1 MRRSTAITLI
11 ALGTGT
17 VVTAVALT
25 DHCRDPQTGQSTACP
40 GTTTL
45 MGRTGGTSGGISGE
59 PQSTTPSTTG
69 HGSAW
74 VGHAI
79 IASSAVSG
87 DMAGK
92 SGIGNGPANSGTSPG
107 GGQSAAA
114 HGGFGA
120 AGAHA
125 SSSGS

>member
-25 DHCRDPQTGQSTACP
+25 DRCRDPQTGQSTACP
-40 GTTTL
+40 GTTTV
-45 MGRTGGTSGGISGE
+45 MGRTGGTSGE

-74 VGHAI
+74 VGHTI
-79 IASSAVSG
+79 IASSAVSAAL
-87 DMAGK
+87 AGK
-92 SGIGNGPANSGTSPG
+92 SGIGNGPAGSGNSSG